1 MATNQFLNVPVS
13 MPNQAQHLRLISNTV
28 NNTLDGKLNSTGD
41 VTLRASQ
48 TTTTLVDERISLNS
62 VIILEPTNAN
72 SNTAKANLF
81 VSAKINGSATLTH
94 ASSSNTDQN
103 FGYVVIG

>member
-28 NNTLDGKLNSTGD
+28 NNTLDGKLNSTGA

-48 TTTTLVDERISLNS
+48 TTTTLVDERISVNS

-94 ASSSNTDQN
+94 ASSSNTDQK

>member
-41 VTLRASQ
+41 VSLRASQ

>member
-48 TTTTLVDERISLNS
+48 ATTTLVDERISLNS

-72 SNTAKANLF
+72 SNAAKTNLF
-81 VSAKINGSATLTH
+81 VSAKTNGSATLTH

>member
-48 TTTTLVDERISLNS
+48 TTTTLVDERISVNS

-94 ASSSNTDQN
+94 ASSSNTDQK

>member
-48 TTTTLVDERISLNS
+48 TTTTLVDERISVNS

>member
-1 MATNQFLNVPVS
+1 MATNQFLNVPLS

-28 NNTLDGKLNSTGD
+28 NNTLDGKLNYKGAF
-41 VTLRASQ
+41 TLRASK
-48 TTTTLVDERISLNS
+48 TTTTLVDERISVNS
-62 VIILEPTNAN
+62 IIILEPTNAN
-72 SNTAKANLF
+72 SNTAKANLY
-81 VSAKINGSATLTH
+81 VSAKADGLATLTH

>member
-72 SNTAKANLF
+72 SNSAKTNLF
-81 VSAKINGSATLTH
+81 VSAKDNGSATLTH
-94 ASSSNTDQN
+94 ASSLNTDQK